1 MPPSGLA
8 VIATEA
14 LLHFLTASLIA
25 GRFYLRLHILQ
36 LKLALTDLILSLAWL
51 ATVANS
57 SVDVALFT
65 LGALDAKVTVSL
77 EGFNGDAASV
87 DIALKIYWASTFP
100 YFIGFYLSK
109 AAILLFFFQIFPTV
123 LRAPKILLWS
133 ITGYCIAAFA
143 VSLSLALFICLPI
156 ERNWSLGPSSCNLRI
171 TIVLFSV
178 AWALHFSSDIF
189 IFAVPF
195 LILRGLRM
203 SKVEKIGVYLTFGLG
218 IVNISFS
225 LVRFIMI
232 ESAYVK
238 NMVPN
243 LSITSGELWS
253 ALDVNVCLLIA
264 CLPGLRAYL
273 RLTQLTSIL
282 PSYLSDSASHTPDLA
297 PDSGPG
303 PRADSCT
310 TDSCTTD
317 SVPVASLAADIAE
330 NDSDH
335 EMLPR

>member
-1 MPPSGLA
+1 MPPSGCA

-25 GRFYLRLHILQ
+25 ARFYLRLHILR
-36 LKLALTDLILSLAWL
+36 LNLALSDLILILAWL

-57 SVDVALFT
+57 STDIALFT

-133 ITGYCIAAFA
+133 
-143 VSLSLALFICLPI
+143 
-156 ERNWSLGPSSCNLRI
+156 LGPSSCNLRM
-171 TIVLFSV
+171 TIIVFNV

-195 LILRGLRM
+195 LILRGLRL
-203 SKVEKIGVYLTFGLG
+203 SKIEKIGVFLTFGLG

-238 NMVPN
+238 YMVPN
-243 LSITSGELWS
+243 LSITSGGMWLLL
-253 ALDVNVCLLIA
+253 LDLGRCFKTGRRVV
-264 CLPGLRAYL
+264 AYG
-273 RLTQLTSIL
+273 
-282 PSYLSDSASHTPDLA
+282 H
-297 PDSGPG
+297 
-303 PRADSCT
+303 
-310 TDSCTTD
+310 
-317 SVPVASLAADIAE
+317 
-330 NDSDH
+330 
-335 EMLPR
+335 